1 MRNEKGVQRK
11 TNVAGVLFAHAELS
25 DCGEHALE
33 LEIENFPLPGSL
45 SPIGCERGLI
55 SLGVERG
62 RLPPSLQDWKG
73 HLCDFPS
80 FAPWCLQTK
89 LCRSW

>member
-11 TNVAGVLFAHAELS
+11 TNVAGVLFAHAELP

-33 LEIENFPLPGSL
+33 LEIEAFPLPGSL
-45 SPIGCERGLI
+45 SPIDCERGLI

-62 RLPPSLQDWKG
+62 RLP
-73 HLCDFPS
+73 HLYKTGKDTCAIFHLLLHGVSRLNYDV
-80 FAPWCLQTK
+80 L
-89 LCRSW
+89 